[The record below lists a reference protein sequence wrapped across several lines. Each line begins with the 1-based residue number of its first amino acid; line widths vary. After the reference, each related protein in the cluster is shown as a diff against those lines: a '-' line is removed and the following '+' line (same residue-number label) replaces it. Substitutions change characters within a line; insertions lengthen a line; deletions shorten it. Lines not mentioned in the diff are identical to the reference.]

1 MRKTHTTPINH
12 PHHSRGRLPPGA
24 QRRAPG
30 SCPSDG
36 PGHSMRSGTAVV
48 RARRPM
54 SSGTRKEGG
63 ECGEAELLINEGE
76 SAER

>member
-1 MRKTHTTPINH
+1 
-12 PHHSRGRLPPGA
+12 
-24 QRRAPG
+24 
-30 SCPSDG
+30 
-36 PGHSMRSGTAVV
+36 MRSGTAVV

-63 ECGEAELLINEGE
+63 ECSEAELLINEGE